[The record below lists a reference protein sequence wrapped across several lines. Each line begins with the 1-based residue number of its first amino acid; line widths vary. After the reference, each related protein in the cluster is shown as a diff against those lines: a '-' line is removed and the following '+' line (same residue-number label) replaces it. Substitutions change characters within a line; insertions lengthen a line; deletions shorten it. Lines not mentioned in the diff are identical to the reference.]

1 MRLSRAFFQTRTG
14 AHLLASPEKDVEAST
29 AFIVGGM
36 YGNPF
41 ALSAI
46 LERAS
51 EEEASGG
58 RGGKPLMV
66 FNGDFNFFNCTPR
79 LHALHRQCA
88 MPPTS

>member
-1 MRLSRAFFQTRTG
+1 
-14 AHLLASPEKDVEAST
+14 
-29 AFIVGGM
+29 M

-51 EEEASGG
+51 EEEADK
-58 RGGKPLMV
+58 RGEIGKPLMV

-79 LHALHRQCA
+79 FDALF
-88 MPPTS
+88 T